1 MRRSQDVNDLFA
13 PSVVAQP
20 APARTSRSNN
30 SRPIH
35 ISGHVG
41 NDATGKVTAKTFAEE
56 VEICFANVAR
66 ALERSGASLK
76 DVVRITC
83 YLTDLADYPIY
94 SKARAA
100 KFQGN
105 PPASAT
111 VQVAG
116 LLVNAKIEIDAIAVV
131 KARR

>member
-1 MRRSQDVNDLFA
+1 MFKRIPNETIGGFSDA
-13 PSVVAQP
+13 VVVEMGNYS
-20 APARTSRSNN
+20 T
-30 SRPIH
+30 IH
-35 ISGHVG
+35 ISGHVA

-94 SKARAA
+94 SNVRAA
-100 KFQGN
+100 AFQGN

-116 LLVNAKIEIDAIAVV
+116 LLANAKIEIDAIAII
-131 KARR
+131 KTKR